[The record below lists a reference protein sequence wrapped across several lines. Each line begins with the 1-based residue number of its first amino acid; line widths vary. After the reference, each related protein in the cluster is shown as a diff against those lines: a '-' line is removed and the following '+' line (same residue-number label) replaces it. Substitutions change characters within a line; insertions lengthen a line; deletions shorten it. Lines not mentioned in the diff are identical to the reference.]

1 MRIRTD
7 NKIYRRTDGRWC
19 VSYYDTTEN
28 SKRHYIYGR
37 TKNEVKTKLAKLES
51 EATETAVKDMPKKSQ
66 IKRKA
71 IDENNAHNDL
81 VQEAAEATE
90 LKSVQ
95 ETADE
100 QSEHSINVLTESRD
114 STRNNEG
121 AKWTLQSWLAYF
133 LKNYKQNE
141 IKETTF
147 DSYMGIYR
155 AHILNTDI
163 GRCKLNELNSDNLQ
177 MVYNGMTK
185 DGYNAK
191 TVRHVFILI
200 NMALKKAVKLRYI
213 DENANDFVTLPKKK
227 RFEGKALTAEEAR
240 TIFDKAKEEKLYPI
254 VALTLCT
261 GMRKGEVMALK
272 WENINFRDRELHVEG
287 NLCRVRESNAVGR
300 SKYVDKVLEPKSAK
314 SIRTIPLT
322 EKALEALLI
331 QKHRQ
336 DEIKE
341 RYKVVYDDQGFV
353 FTEVDGSLLRQ
364 KGFMEE
370 YHVFLKKYGISDIR
384 FHDLRHTFAT
394 LLFEE
399 GESAK
404 VIQELLGHSTITIT
418 MDIYTHVSKKGK
430 KNAIS
435 KLDNLF

>member
-1 MRIRTD
+1 MPRKGE
-7 NKIYRRTDGRWC
+7 NIYKRKDGRWC
-19 VSYYDTTEN
+19 VAYFDTGEN
-28 SKRHYIYGR
+28 PKRHYIYGK
-37 TKNEVKTKLAKLES
+37 TKGEVKAKLAKFEGAVT
-51 EATETAVKDMPKKSQ
+51 EAVSTDISTKIQKKEVAENNICKDM
-66 IKRKA
+66 
-71 IDENNAHNDL
+71 
-81 VQEAAEATE
+81 VQKTLEEPE
-90 LKSVQ
+90 VKSVK
-95 ETADE
+95 ELADKQPE
-100 QSEHSINVLTESRD
+100 HFANALSESQND
-114 STRNNEG
+114 TRTKEG
-121 AKWTLQSWLAYF
+121 TKWTLQLWLAYF

-163 GRCKLNELNSDNLQ
+163 GKCKLSELKSDDLQ
-177 MVYNGMTK
+177 MVYNDMTK

-240 TIFDKAKEEKLYPI
+240 IIFENAKEEKLYPI

-287 NLCRVRESNAVGR
+287 NLCRVRESNAGGR

-322 EKALEALLI
+322 EKAMEALLI
-331 QKHRQ
+331 QKQRQ

-341 RYKVVYDDQGFV
+341 KYKGVYDDQGFV
-353 FTEVDGSLLRQ
+353 FTEVDGSLLCQ

-370 YHVFLKKYGISDIR
+370 YHAFLKKYGISDIR

-418 MDIYTHVSKKGK
+418 MDIYTHVSQKGK
-430 KNAIS
+430 KAAVS

>member
-1 MRIRTD
+1 MGFKIE
-7 NKIYRRTDGRWC
+7 NKIYKRKDGRWC
-19 VSYYDTTEN
+19 VAYFDTGEN
-28 SKRHYIYGR
+28 PKRHYIYGKTKGEVKAKLTKFEGAVTEAVSTDISKKIQKKEVAENNICKDMVQKTLEEPEVKSVKELADKQPEHFANALSESQNDTR
-37 TKNEVKTKLAKLES
+37 TK
-51 EATETAVKDMPKKSQ
+51 
-66 IKRKA
+66 
-71 IDENNAHNDL
+71 
-81 VQEAAEATE
+81 
-90 LKSVQ
+90 
-95 ETADE
+95 
-100 QSEHSINVLTESRD
+100 
-114 STRNNEG
+114 EG
-121 AKWTLQSWLAYF
+121 TKWTLQLWLAYF

-163 GRCKLNELNSDNLQ
+163 GKCKLSELKSDDLQ
-177 MVYNGMTK
+177 MVYNDMTK

-240 TIFDKAKEEKLYPI
+240 IIFENAKEEKLYPI

-272 WENINFRDRELHVEG
+272 WENINFRDRELHVKG
-287 NLCRVRESNAVGR
+287 NLCRVRESNTGGR

-322 EKALEALLI
+322 EKAMEALLL
-331 QKHRQ
+331 QKQRQ

-341 RYKVVYDDQGFV
+341 KYKGVYDDQGFV

-370 YHVFLKKYGISDIR
+370 YHAFLKKYGISDIR

-418 MDIYTHVSKKGK
+418 MDIYTHVSQKGK

>member
-1 MRIRTD
+1 MGFKIE
-7 NKIYRRTDGRWC
+7 NKIYKRKDGRWC
-19 VSYYDTTEN
+19 VAYFDTGEN
-28 SKRHYIYGR
+28 PKRHYIYGK
-37 TKNEVKTKLAKLES
+37 TKGEVKAKLAKLEGAVT
-51 EATETAVKDMPKKSQ
+51 EAVSTDISKKIQKKEVTENNICKDMVQKTLEEPEVKSE
-66 IKRKA
+66 K
-71 IDENNAHNDL
+71 
-81 VQEAAEATE
+81 E
-90 LKSVQ
+90 L
-95 ETADE
+95 ADE
-100 QSEHSINVLTESRD
+100 QPEHFANALVGRQND
-114 STRNNEG
+114 TRTKEG
-121 AKWTLQSWLAYF
+121 TKWTLQLWLAYF

-163 GRCKLNELNSDNLQ
+163 GKCKLSELKSDNLQ
-177 MVYNGMTK
+177 MVYNDMTK

-227 RFEGKALTAEEAR
+227 RFEGKALSAEEAR
-240 TIFDKAKEEKLYPI
+240 IIFENAKEEKLYPI

-287 NLCRVRESNAVGR
+287 NLCRVRESNAGGR

-322 EKALEALLI
+322 EKAMEALLI
-331 QKHRQ
+331 QKQRQ

-341 RYKVVYDDQGFV
+341 KYKGVYDDQGFV

-370 YHVFLKKYGISDIR
+370 YHAFLKKYGISDIR

-418 MDIYTHVSKKGK
+418 MDIYTHVSQKGK

>member
-1 MRIRTD
+1 MGFKIE
-7 NKIYRRTDGRWC
+7 NKIYKRKDGRWC
-19 VSYYDTTEN
+19 VAYFDTGEN
-28 SKRHYIYGR
+28 PKRHYIYGK
-37 TKNEVKTKLAKLES
+37 TKGEVKAKLAKFEGAVT
-51 EATETAVKDMPKKSQ
+51 EAVSTDISTKIQKKEVAENNICKDM
-66 IKRKA
+66 
-71 IDENNAHNDL
+71 
-81 VQEAAEATE
+81 VQKTLEEPE
-90 LKSVQ
+90 VKSVK
-95 ETADE
+95 ELADKQPE
-100 QSEHSINVLTESRD
+100 HFANALSESQND
-114 STRNNEG
+114 TRTKEG
-121 AKWTLQSWLAYF
+121 TKWTLQLWLAYF

-163 GRCKLNELNSDNLQ
+163 GKCKLSELKSDDLQ
-177 MVYNGMTK
+177 MVYNDMTK

-240 TIFDKAKEEKLYPI
+240 IIFENAKEEKLYPI

-287 NLCRVRESNAVGR
+287 NLCRVRESNAGGR

-322 EKALEALLI
+322 EKAMEALLI
-331 QKHRQ
+331 QKQRQ

-341 RYKVVYDDQGFV
+341 KYKGVYDDQGFV

-370 YHVFLKKYGISDIR
+370 YHAFLKKYGISDIR

-418 MDIYTHVSKKGK
+418 MDIYTHVSQKGK
-430 KNAIS
+430 KAAVS

>member
-1 MRIRTD
+1 MGFKIE
-7 NKIYRRTDGRWC
+7 NKIYKRKDGRWC
-19 VSYYDTTEN
+19 VAYFDTGEN
-28 SKRHYIYGR
+28 PKRHYIYGKTKGEVKAKQAKFEGAVTEAVSTDISTKIQKKEVAENNICKDMVQKTLEEPEVKSVKELADKQPEHFANALSESQNDTR
-37 TKNEVKTKLAKLES
+37 TK
-51 EATETAVKDMPKKSQ
+51 
-66 IKRKA
+66 
-71 IDENNAHNDL
+71 
-81 VQEAAEATE
+81 
-90 LKSVQ
+90 
-95 ETADE
+95 
-100 QSEHSINVLTESRD
+100 
-114 STRNNEG
+114 EG
-121 AKWTLQSWLAYF
+121 TKWTLQLWLAYF

-163 GRCKLNELNSDNLQ
+163 GKCKLSELKSDDLQ
-177 MVYNGMTK
+177 MVYNDMTK

-240 TIFDKAKEEKLYPI
+240 IIFENAKEEKLYPI

-287 NLCRVRESNAVGR
+287 NLCRVRESNAGGR

-322 EKALEALLI
+322 EKAMEALLI
-331 QKHRQ
+331 QKQRQ

-341 RYKVVYDDQGFV
+341 KYKGVYDDQGFV

-370 YHVFLKKYGISDIR
+370 YHAFLKKYGISDIR

-418 MDIYTHVSKKGK
+418 MDIYTHVSQKGK
-430 KNAIS
+430 KAAVS